1 MGLSGIHY
9 TYRGRSYADK
19 DLSSK
24 RIFRAFFKYS
34 ISLWQYSAL
43 LWLFSFTNVAPIL
56 FLALSNRFACFSD
69 FYRIFVP
76 YLCQHLK
83 VDKVTLNILSVLI
96 VNNLCFKDR
105 YASSKVR
112 DSTQMQ
118 GLRRIVQG
126 EDHWIL
132 VLFSKMLQNCL
143 EKKQGRGT
151 EDAEIGWGCEEDT
164 EIQRHVK
171 QSFHNIFLLVG

>member
-1 MGLSGIHY
+1 M
-9 TYRGRSYADK
+9 SYA
-19 DLSSK
+19 L
-24 RIFRAFFKYS
+24 FLF
-34 ISLWQYSAL
+34 ISL
-43 LWLFSFTNVAPIL
+43 
-56 FLALSNRFACFSD
+56 FLDFACYSD

-126 EDHWIL
+126 EDH
-132 VLFSKMLQNCL
+132 
-143 EKKQGRGT
+143 
-151 EDAEIGWGCEEDT
+151 
-164 EIQRHVK
+164 
-171 QSFHNIFLLVG
+171 